1 MLINFLFPNYANRY
15 AVSLFLLA
23 MRVFVGM
30 LFMMHG
36 LDKAVNFNILVGNF
50 PDPFGIGSFAT
61 LLLVVFAELF
71 CAILFIFG
79 LLYRIIMIPMIIAM
93 SVAFF
98 GIHHSDMAQ
107 GELAFLYLVI
117 FVLMYIAGP
126 GRFSLDALI
135 GKSIRKAY
143 NK

>member
-1 MLINFLFPNYANRY
+1 MLINFLFPRYANRY
-15 AVSLFLLA
+15 GVSLFLLA
-23 MRVFVGM
+23 MRVFIGM

-71 CAILFIFG
+71 CAIFFIFG

-93 SVAFF
+93 AVAFF
-98 GIHHSDMAQ
+98 GIHHSDMTQ

-143 NK
+143 DK

>member
-1 MLINFLFPNYANRY
+1 MLINFLFPRYANRY
-15 AVSLFLLA
+15 GVSLFLLA

-50 PDPFGIGSFAT
+50 PDPLGIGPFAT

-71 CAILFIFG
+71 CAIFFIFG

-93 SVAFF
+93 AVAFF
-98 GIHHSDMAQ
+98 GIHHSDMTQ
-107 GELAFLYLVI
+107 GELAFLYFVI
-117 FVLMYIAGP
+117 FILMYIAGP

>member
-1 MLINFLFPNYANRY
+1 MLINFLFPRYANSY
-15 AVSLFLLA
+15 GVSLFLLA
-23 MRVFVGM
+23 MRVFIGM

-71 CAILFIFG
+71 CAIFFIFG

-93 SVAFF
+93 AVAFF
-98 GIHHSDMAQ
+98 GIHHSDMTQ
-107 GELAFLYLVI
+107 GELAFLYFVI
-117 FVLMYIAGP
+117 FILMYIAGP

-143 NK
+143 DK

>member
-1 MLINFLFPNYANRY
+1 MLINFLCPRYANRY
-15 AVSLFLLA
+15 GVSLFLLA
-23 MRVFVGM
+23 MRVFIGM

-71 CAILFIFG
+71 CAIFFIFG

-98 GIHHSDMAQ
+98 
-107 GELAFLYLVI
+107 
-117 FVLMYIAGP
+117 
-126 GRFSLDALI
+126 
-135 GKSIRKAY
+135 
-143 NK
+143 

>member
-1 MLINFLFPNYANRY
+1 MLINFLFPRYANRY
-15 AVSLFLLA
+15 GVSLFLLA
-23 MRVFVGM
+23 MRVFIGM

-50 PDPFGIGSFAT
+50 PDPLGIGPFAT

-71 CAILFIFG
+71 CAIFFIFG

-93 SVAFF
+93 AVAFF
-98 GIHHSDMAQ
+98 GIHHSDITQ
-107 GELAFLYLVI
+107 GELAFLYFVI
-117 FVLMYIAGP
+117 FILMYIAGP

-143 NK
+143 DK

>member
-1 MLINFLFPNYANRY
+1 MLINFLFPRYANRY
-15 AVSLFLLA
+15 GVSLFLLA
-23 MRVFVGM
+23 MRVFIGM

-50 PDPFGIGSFAT
+50 PDPLGIGPFAT

-71 CAILFIFG
+71 CAIFFIFG

-93 SVAFF
+93 AVAFF
-98 GIHHSDMAQ
+98 GIHHSDMTQ
-107 GELAFLYLVI
+107 GELAFLYFVI
-117 FVLMYIAGP
+117 FILMYIAGP

-143 NK
+143 DK

>member
-1 MLINFLFPNYANRY
+1 MLINFLFPRYANRY
-15 AVSLFLLA
+15 GVSLFLLA
-23 MRVFVGM
+23 MRVFIGM

-36 LDKAVNFNILVGNF
+36 LDKAANFNILVGNF
-50 PDPFGIGSFAT
+50 PDPLGIGPFAT

-71 CAILFIFG
+71 CAIFFIFG

-93 SVAFF
+93 AVAFF
-98 GIHHSDMAQ
+98 GIHHSDMTQ
-107 GELAFLYLVI
+107 GELAFLYFVI
-117 FVLMYIAGP
+117 FILMYIAGP

>member
-1 MLINFLFPNYANRY
+1 MLINFLFPRYANRY
-15 AVSLFLLA
+15 GVSLFLLA
-23 MRVFVGM
+23 MRVFIGM

-71 CAILFIFG
+71 CAIFFIFG

-93 SVAFF
+93 AVAFF
-98 GIHHSDMAQ
+98 GIHHSDMTQ
-107 GELAFLYLVI
+107 GELAFLYFVI
-117 FVLMYIAGP
+117 FILMYIAGP

-143 NK
+143 DK

>member
-1 MLINFLFPNYANRY
+1 MLINFLFPRYANRY
-15 AVSLFLLA
+15 GVSLFLLA
-23 MRVFVGM
+23 MRVFIGM

-50 PDPFGIGSFAT
+50 PDPLGIGPFAT

-71 CAILFIFG
+71 CAIFFIFG

-93 SVAFF
+93 AVAFF
-98 GIHHSDMAQ
+98 GIHHSDMTQ
-107 GELAFLYLVI
+107 GELAFLYFVI
-117 FVLMYIAGP
+117 FILMYIAGP
-126 GRFSLDALI
+126 GRFSLDAMI

-143 NK
+143 DK

>member
-1 MLINFLFPNYANRY
+1 MLINFLFPRYANRY
-15 AVSLFLLA
+15 GVSLFLLA
-23 MRVFVGM
+23 MRVFIGM

-50 PDPFGIGSFAT
+50 PDPLGIGPFAT

-71 CAILFIFG
+71 CAIFFIFG

-93 SVAFF
+93 AVAFF
-98 GIHHSDMAQ
+98 GIHHSDMTQ
-107 GELAFLYLVI
+107 GELAFLYFVI

-143 NK
+143 DK

>member
-1 MLINFLFPNYANRY
+1 MLINFLFPRYANRY
-15 AVSLFLLA
+15 GVSLFLLA
-23 MRVFVGM
+23 MRVFIGM

-50 PDPFGIGSFAT
+50 PDPLGIGPFAT

-71 CAILFIFG
+71 CAIFFIFG

-93 SVAFF
+93 AVAFF
-98 GIHHSDMAQ
+98 VIHHSDMTQ
-107 GELAFLYLVI
+107 GELAFLYFVI
-117 FVLMYIAGP
+117 FILMYIAGP

-143 NK
+143 DK

>member
-1 MLINFLFPNYANRY
+1 MLINFLFPRYANRY
-15 AVSLFLLA
+15 GVSLFLLA

-50 PDPFGIGSFAT
+50 PDPLGIGPFAT

-71 CAILFIFG
+71 CAIFFIFG

-93 SVAFF
+93 AVAFF
-98 GIHHSDMAQ
+98 GIHHSDMTQ
-107 GELAFLYLVI
+107 GELAFLYFVI
-117 FVLMYIAGP
+117 FILMYIAGP

-143 NK
+143 DK

>member
-1 MLINFLFPNYANRY
+1 MLINFLFPRYANRY
-15 AVSLFLLA
+15 GVSLFLLA
-23 MRVFVGM
+23 MRVFIGM

-50 PDPFGIGSFAT
+50 PDPFGIGPFAT
-61 LLLVVFAELF
+61 LLLVVFTELF
-71 CAILFIFG
+71 CAIFFIFG

-93 SVAFF
+93 AVAFF
-98 GIHHSDMAQ
+98 VIHHSDMTQ
-107 GELAFLYLVI
+107 GELAFLYFVI
-117 FVLMYIAGP
+117 FILMYIAGP

-143 NK
+143 DK

>member
-1 MLINFLFPNYANRY
+1 MLINFLFPRYANRY
-15 AVSLFLLA
+15 GVSLFLLA
-23 MRVFVGM
+23 MRVFIGM

-71 CAILFIFG
+71 CAIFFIFG

-93 SVAFF
+93 AVAFF
-98 GIHHSDMAQ
+98 GIHQSDMTQ

>member
-1 MLINFLFPNYANRY
+1 MLINFLFPRYANRY
-15 AVSLFLLA
+15 GVSLFLLA
-23 MRVFVGM
+23 MRVFIGM

-71 CAILFIFG
+71 CAIFFIFG

-93 SVAFF
+93 AVAFF
-98 GIHHSDMAQ
+98 GIHHSDMTQ
-107 GELAFLYLVI
+107 GELAFLYFVI
-117 FVLMYIAGP
+117 FILMYIAGP
-126 GRFSLDALI
+126 GRFSLDAMI

-143 NK
+143 DK

>member
-1 MLINFLFPNYANRY
+1 MLINFLFPRYANRY
-15 AVSLFLLA
+15 GVSLFLLA

-71 CAILFIFG
+71 CAIFFIFG
-79 LLYRIIMIPMIIAM
+79 LLYRIVMIPMIIAM
-93 SVAFF
+93 AVAFF
-98 GIHHSDMAQ
+98 GIHHSDMTQ
-107 GELAFLYLVI
+107 GELAFLYFVI
-117 FVLMYIAGP
+117 FILMYIAGP

-143 NK
+143 DK

>member
-1 MLINFLFPNYANRY
+1 MLINFLFPRYANRY
-15 AVSLFLLA
+15 GVSLFLLA
-23 MRVFVGM
+23 MRVFIGM

-50 PDPFGIGSFAT
+50 PDPLGIGPFAT

-71 CAILFIFG
+71 CAIFFIFG

-93 SVAFF
+93 AVAFF
-98 GIHHSDMAQ
+98 GIHHSDMTQ
-107 GELAFLYLVI
+107 GELAFLYFVI
-117 FVLMYIAGP
+117 FILMYIAGP

-135 GKSIRKAY
+135 AKSIRKAY
-143 NK
+143 DK

>member
-1 MLINFLFPNYANRY
+1 MLINFLFPRYANRY
-15 AVSLFLLA
+15 GVSLFLLA

-50 PDPFGIGSFAT
+50 PDPLGISPFAT

-71 CAILFIFG
+71 CAIFFIFG

-93 SVAFF
+93 AVAFF
-98 GIHHSDMAQ
+98 GIHHSDITQ
-107 GELAFLYLVI
+107 GELAFLYFVI
-117 FVLMYIAGP
+117 FILMYIAGP

-143 NK
+143 DK

>member
-1 MLINFLFPNYANRY
+1 MLINFLFPRYANRY
-15 AVSLFLLA
+15 GVSLFLLA

-50 PDPFGIGSFAT
+50 PDPLGIGPFAT

-71 CAILFIFG
+71 CAIFFIFG

-93 SVAFF
+93 AVAFF
-98 GIHHSDMAQ
+98 GIHHSDMTQ
-107 GELAFLYLVI
+107 GELAFLYFVI
-117 FVLMYIAGP
+117 FILMYIAGP
-126 GRFSLDALI
+126 GRFSLDAMI

-143 NK
+143 DK

>member
-1 MLINFLFPNYANRY
+1 MIINFLFPRYANRY
-15 AVSLFLLA
+15 GVSLFLLA
-23 MRVFVGM
+23 MRVFIGM

-50 PDPFGIGSFAT
+50 PDPLGIGPFAT

-71 CAILFIFG
+71 CAIFFIFG

-93 SVAFF
+93 AVAFF
-98 GIHHSDMAQ
+98 GIHHSDMTQ
-107 GELAFLYLVI
+107 GELAFLYFVI
-117 FVLMYIAGP
+117 FILMYIAGP

-143 NK
+143 DK

>member
-1 MLINFLFPNYANRY
+1 MLINFLFPRYANRY
-15 AVSLFLLA
+15 GVSLFLLA

-50 PDPFGIGSFAT
+50 PDPLGIGPFAT

-71 CAILFIFG
+71 CAIFFIFG

-93 SVAFF
+93 AVAFF
-98 GIHHSDMAQ
+98 GIHHSDMTQ
-107 GELAFLYLVI
+107 GELAFLYFVI
-117 FVLMYIAGP
+117 FILMYIAGP
-126 GRFSLDALI
+126 GRFSLDAMI
-135 GKSIRKAY
+135 G
-143 NK
+143 

>member
-1 MLINFLFPNYANRY
+1 MLINFLFPRYANRY
-15 AVSLFLLA
+15 GVSLFLLA
-23 MRVFVGM
+23 MRVFIGM

-50 PDPFGIGSFAT
+50 PDPLGIGPFAT

-71 CAILFIFG
+71 CAIFFIFG

-93 SVAFF
+93 AVAFF
-98 GIHHSDMAQ
+98 GIHHSDMTQ
-107 GELAFLYLVI
+107 GELAFLYFVI
-117 FVLMYIAGP
+117 FILMYIAGP

>member
-1 MLINFLFPNYANRY
+1 MLINFLFPRYANRY
-15 AVSLFLLA
+15 GVSLFLLA
-23 MRVFVGM
+23 MRVFIGM

-50 PDPFGIGSFAT
+50 PDPLGIGPFAT

-71 CAILFIFG
+71 CAIFFIFG

-93 SVAFF
+93 AVAFF
-98 GIHHSDMAQ
+98 GIHHSDMTQ
-107 GELAFLYLVI
+107 GELAFLYFVI
-117 FVLMYIAGP
+117 FILMYIAGP

-135 GKSIRKAY
+135 GKSIRKVY
-143 NK
+143 DK

>member
-1 MLINFLFPNYANRY
+1 MLINFLFPRYANRY
-15 AVSLFLLA
+15 GVSLFLLA
-23 MRVFVGM
+23 MRVFIGM

-71 CAILFIFG
+71 CAIFFIFG
-79 LLYRIIMIPMIIAM
+79 LLYRI
-93 SVAFF
+93 
-98 GIHHSDMAQ
+98 
-107 GELAFLYLVI
+107 VI